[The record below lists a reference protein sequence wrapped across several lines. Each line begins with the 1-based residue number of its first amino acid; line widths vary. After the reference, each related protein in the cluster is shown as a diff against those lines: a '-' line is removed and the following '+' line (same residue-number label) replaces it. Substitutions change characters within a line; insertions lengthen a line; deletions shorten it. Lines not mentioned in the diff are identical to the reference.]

1 VNEARLL
8 VTPHQTVLLL
18 HNCSLSLTAEETRSG
33 EICTNVMEIKRINSS
48 ERKLAV
54 DLFNQYRVFYQQPSD
69 PALADDYL
77 RQRLENGESV
87 VFVALENSNGKE
99 LPVGFTQLY
108 PVYSSV
114 RAVKNW
120 ILNDLYVDAA
130 HRQKGIGEQLINT
143 ALQFAG
149 GDGANY
155 VQLETAVDNLSA
167 QKLYERIGFEKQLP
181 DNDFLLY
188 RIRI

>member
-1 VNEARLL
+1 
-8 VTPHQTVLLL
+8 
-18 HNCSLSLTAEETRSG
+18 
-33 EICTNVMEIKRINSS
+33 MEIKRINSS
-48 ERKLAV
+48 ERKLEA
-54 DLFNQYRVFYQQPSD
+54 DLFNQYRVFYRQPAD
-69 PALADDYL
+69 LALADDYL
-77 RQRLENGESV
+77 RQRLEKEESV
-87 VFVALENSNGKE
+87 VFVALENSNGEE
-99 LPVGFTQLY
+99 LSVGFTQLY

-130 HRQKGIGEQLINT
+130 HRQKGIGEQLIKT

-149 GDGANY
+149 ADGANY
-155 VQLETAVDNLSA
+155 VQLETAVDNLAA
-167 QKLYERIGFEKQLP
+167 QKLYERIGFKKQLP

>member
-1 VNEARLL
+1 
-8 VTPHQTVLLL
+8 
-18 HNCSLSLTAEETRSG
+18 
-33 EICTNVMEIKRINSS
+33 MEIKRINSS

-87 VFVALENSNGKE
+87 VFVALENSNGEE

-167 QKLYERIGFEKQLP
+167 QKLYERIGFEKQSP